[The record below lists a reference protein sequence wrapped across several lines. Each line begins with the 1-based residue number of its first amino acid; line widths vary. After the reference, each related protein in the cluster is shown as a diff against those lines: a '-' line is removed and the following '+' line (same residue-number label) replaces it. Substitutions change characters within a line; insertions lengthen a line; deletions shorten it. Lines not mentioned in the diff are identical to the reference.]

1 MALSRNFFP
10 HCERSH
16 FTSVH
21 NNTVTLV
28 SRKYSHI
35 LGPVELRLH
44 EAQGSFWPSDVHTFV
59 LSQQLI
65 VTNICWHNVRTKFY
79 VNRFKITQRD
89 LTHGNKNVLA

>member
-10 HCERSH
+10 HCERSR

-21 NNTVTLV
+21 NNTVTLI

-44 EAQGSFWPSDVHTFV
+44 EAQAHSGRQLFT
-59 LSQQLI
+59 LSSYRS
-65 VTNICWHNVRTKFY
+65 N
-79 VNRFKITQRD
+79 
-89 LTHGNKNVLA
+89 